1 MQKLLVI
8 DDESEAVEM
17 LRGFFTDRGYSVATA
32 FDGDDGLG
40 KFDAENP
47 DVVICD
53 IKMPNKDGFAVL
65 EELRASRK
73 WVPIIILSALS
84 ETANIMKGYK
94 FEADYYITKPI
105 NLEETLKAVQIM
117 LSLAPLRKQK

>member
-53 IKMPNKDGFAVL
+53 IKMPKKDGFQFL
-65 EELRASRK
+65 KELRLSRK
-73 WVPIIILSALS
+73 WAPVIIVSALN
-84 ETANIMKGYK
+84 EPQNILKGYSL
-94 FEADYYITKPI
+94 EADYYITKPI
-105 NLEETLKAVQIM
+105 NLEDALKAVKIM
-117 LSLAPLRKQK
+117 CSLIPLRKK